1 MLPLP
6 LAILSLLL
14 QPLLRAC
21 GCCGATTL
29 LLPVAGRQASLAAVA
44 AMATLADVCPHHE
57 TERGAAAKV
66 LGRTGSEG
74 VRGGFR
80 EQSWKGCL
88 RASFCRCKPNFRG
101 LGVYVPRSV
110 DWHRA
115 SRCIISLIQRNTDGN
130 QVAPLTREHPRR
142 RYTPVDIPGI
152 TADPRRGDV
161 LIADERRGRSSD
173 ARSAE
178 RGEAFLAPRCRPW
191 LRVRRRLPAVR
202 CHCWPGCV

>member
-1 MLPLP
+1 MITLFAVVCWSTAAHICAWPIASSGWPPPPLLPLP
-6 LAILSLLL
+6 QAQFFRLCL
-14 QPLLRAC
+14 QPLLRLLRR
-21 GCCGATTL
+21 GHPSPI

-44 AMATLADVCPHHE
+44 DMATLADVCPHHE

-88 RASFCRCKPNFRG
+88 RASFCRCKTNFRG

-110 DWHRA
+110 DWHPG
-115 SRCIISLIQRNTDGN
+115 SRGIISLIQRNTDGN

-142 RYTPVDIPGI
+142 RYTPVDIP
-152 TADPRRGDV
+152 
-161 LIADERRGRSSD
+161 
-173 ARSAE
+173 
-178 RGEAFLAPRCRPW
+178 
-191 LRVRRRLPAVR
+191 
-202 CHCWPGCV
+202 